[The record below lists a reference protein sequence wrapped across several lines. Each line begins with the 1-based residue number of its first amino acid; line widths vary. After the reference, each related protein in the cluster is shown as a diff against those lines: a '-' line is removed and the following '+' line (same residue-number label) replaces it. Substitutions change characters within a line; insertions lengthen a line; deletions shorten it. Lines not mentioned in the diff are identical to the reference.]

1 MTGNKR
7 TQKINGRNLQMLIF
21 YRIIWPCASG
31 DEIRAFMLRN
41 GSNILFSRQDIS
53 LAETIIQLTPKVV
66 STTALQAFEPHQ
78 QMRQQLFWTRGPP
91 VGVWTVPV
99 NDLVDLDECGFGLG
113 VVNRTKGKSF
123 NGVIIRNPGPSKY
136 A

>member
-1 MTGNKR
+1 
-7 TQKINGRNLQMLIF
+7 MLIF

-31 DEIRAFMLRN
+31 DEIREFMLRN

-99 NDLVDLDECGFGLG
+99 NDLVDLDECGFGFG

-123 NGVIIRNPGPSKY
+123 NGVIIRNPGPY
-136 A
+136 GHFEVCLEDMHANL